1 MDSSFDAALACVL
14 HHEGGWSDDPRD
26 PGGPTFRG
34 ITLPTLAA
42 HRGRPVTS
50 AELRALSAAEIGAI
64 YRARYWRAV
73 AADRLPEGVDLA
85 VFDLAVNSGPGRAAR
100 LLQASLG
107 LDQDGRI
114 GPVTL
119 AAAARAEPAALVREI
134 GRRRLSFLQ
143 RLAAWT
149 AFGRGWSRRVADVE
163 AEALRLVRATP
174 APAPKPSS
182 ARKDI
187 AMIDTKSILLSRT
200 IWANAIG
207 VVAFGLSVLG
217 FDTRAIDSGGLADA
231 ALQIVTAGS
240 FVASSVFRVL
250 ATKQLSG

>member
-1 MDSSFDAALACVL
+1 MDRSFDTALACVL
-14 HHEGGWSDDPRD
+14 RQEGGWSDDPRD

-34 ITLPTLAA
+34 ITLATLAA
-42 HRGRPVTS
+42 HRGRPVTP
-50 AELRALSAAEIGAI
+50 AELRALAASEIAAI
-64 YRARYWRAV
+64 YRARYWSAV
-73 AADRLPEGVDLA
+73 AADRLPAGLDLA

-100 LLQASLG
+100 LLQAVLG
-107 LDQDGRI
+107 VAEDGRI
-114 GPVTL
+114 GPATL
-119 AAAARAEPAALVREI
+119 AAANRADVAVAVREL

-174 APAPKPSS
+174 APSVSTA
-182 ARKDI
+182 KDI

-217 FDTRAIDSGGLADA
+217 FDTKAIDAGGLADA

-250 ATKQLSG
+250 ATKQLG